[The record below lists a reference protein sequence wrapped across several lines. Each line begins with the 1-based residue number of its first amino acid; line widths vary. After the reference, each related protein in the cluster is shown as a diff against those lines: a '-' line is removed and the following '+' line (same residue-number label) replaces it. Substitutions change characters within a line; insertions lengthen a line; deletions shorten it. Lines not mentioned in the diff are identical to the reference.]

1 MPLDPAHAEL
11 SEVEYLGW
19 FVVHKLVAPPNDL
32 ALLVDDVSFVVK
44 QVSVGVH
51 AVASRVA

>member
-1 MPLDPAHAEL
+1 MPLDPAHVKL